1 MGKSITI
8 CTGVIVVGAVMA
20 SLLIQRRDQ
29 ARQRENNALLR
40 QQENQLAKL
49 ATENQRLSNL
59 VVQTRTNS
67 VLRPDDPTAELA
79 HLRAKVEALRQ
90 QTNQLAE
97 LPRQL
102 AEKRLLAGAQA
113 FYSGDFNLLEHN
125 RESAITMAGGPRATG
140 KLNDARALTAALRKY
155 ADEHQ
160 GEFPLNLDQV
170 GAYLPKAL
178 EADSPPWANAPPTA
192 TKDFEIVY
200 QGSLDKLQGIPR
212 GTVAV
217 IRDQQTW
224 EGPDGKMMRV
234 YGMADGVGQTVGSDD
249 NFQSWEAKHI
259 ISPLKA
265 RQSGRQRSAA
275 DYFTAE
281 RSLPWW
287 AVMFSIVATET
298 STLTVISV
306 PGVAYL
312 GSFSFVE
319 LAVGYLIG
327 RILVAFVLLP
337 LYFRGGFVSAYQ
349 YLGQRFGRQVQALAS
364 VTFLIT
370 RLLAEGV
377 RLFAG
382 AIPIKLLLAE
392 FGVNINYFVIVLAIT
407 AVTVAYTYVGGIKA
421 VVWTDFLQMA
431 LYLAG
436 AVVCIVVLLGQVGLG
451 GLGTA
456 YQAGKLT
463 VFNFDAPILTS
474 PYAFVTAIVGG
485 ALLTMGSHG
494 SDQLIAQR
502 VLSCRSLSDGRKAM
516 IGSAVAVGIQFA
528 LFSLVGALLW
538 VASNGASLQQLGLRS
553 DQIFGDFILRGL
565 PVGLSGLL
573 VAGILAAIAT
583 NVSYSNWYGFPC
595 IYTAS
600 YMFIQF
606 VGFICVGLVA
616 GLLLGKTSQPIVDNR
631 SPSAPATP

>member
-1 MGKSITI
+1 MHDVINLA
-8 CTGVIVVGAVMA
+8 VIV
-20 SLLIQRRDQ
+20 
-29 ARQRENNALLR
+29 
-40 QQENQLAKL
+40 
-49 ATENQRLSNL
+49 
-59 VVQTRTNS
+59 
-67 VLRPDDPTAELA
+67 
-79 HLRAKVEALRQ
+79 
-90 QTNQLAE
+90 
-97 LPRQL
+97 
-102 AEKRLLAGAQA
+102 
-113 FYSGDFNLLEHN
+113 
-125 RESAITMAGGPRATG
+125 
-140 KLNDARALTAALRKY
+140 
-155 ADEHQ
+155 
-160 GEFPLNLDQV
+160 
-170 GAYLPKAL
+170 AYLVA
-178 EADSPPWANAPPTA
+178 
-192 TKDFEIVY
+192 
-200 QGSLDKLQGIPR
+200 
-212 GTVAV
+212 VAV
-217 IRDQQTW
+217 I
-224 EGPDGKMMRV
+224 G
-234 YGMADGVGQTVGSDD
+234 
-249 NFQSWEAKHI
+249 
-259 ISPLKA
+259 LKL
-265 RQSGRQRSAA
+265 SGRQRSAA

-349 YLGQRFGRQVQALAS
+349 YLGQRFGRQLQALAS

-431 LYLAG
+431 LYLTG

-553 DQIFGDFILRGL
+553 DQIFGEFILRGL

-573 VAGILAAIAT
+573 VAGILAATMGSLSSALNSLSNSTIADLLQSWAGRT
-583 NVSYSNWYGFPC
+583 PSPEAMLKIARWATGLWALVMVGFASMFTSTDNPVVELGLS
-595 IYTAS
+595 IAS
-600 YMFIQF
+600 YTYGALLGAFLLGRLVRRADGVAAGIAF
-606 VGFICVGLVA
+606 LATLLGTGWAAVGLRIGEAGKPLAFPWFVPLGVA
-616 GLLLGKTSQPIVDNR
+616 ITLTVGGLLSLLR
-631 SPSAPATP
+631 PSRPAPLEAHLAEPVS